1 MVGANDKSREYLKT
15 QIQTASREQL
25 VLMLYDGAIRFSD
38 QARDRIVTSD
48 FEGAHRLLIR
58 AQNIV
63 LELLYA
69 LDRKT
74 GGEVADNLASLYTYC
89 YNRLVEANVHH
100 APEKIDESNSVLRG
114 LREAWAQAMEMLKKN
129 PPEAGAEGTSR
140 APGAQVSVSG

>member
-1 MVGANDKSREYLKT
+1 VPNTNDKTKEYLKT

-38 QARDRIVTSD
+38 QARDKIVASD
-48 FEGAHRLLIR
+48 FEGAHELLIR

-74 GGEVADNLASLYTYC
+74 GGDVAENLASLYTYC

-100 APEKIDESNSVLRG
+100 VPEKVNESNSVLKG
-114 LREAWAQAMEMLKKN
+114 LREAWAQAIETLRKN
-129 PPEAGAEGTSR
+129 PDAASQPAAANGS
-140 APGAQVSVSG
+140 VSVSG